1 MPSLPARNASVYRYH
16 TVVLDTHCVHCEGVG
31 AELAEA
37 ILRVYPTPLLLR
49 NAYEDAMKQAP
60 SGAAVQRAQGLLAGL
75 IVSPARKISVNQ
87 SAKVFDSLFAA
98 GWHCV

>member
-1 MPSLPARNASVYRYH
+1 MWHS
-16 TVVLDTHCVHCEGVG
+16 GVG

-37 ILRVYPTPLLLR
+37 ILRVYPTPLQLR
-49 NAYEDAMKQAP
+49 TAYERAMRAAAPGASVQQAQ
-60 SGAAVQRAQGLLAGL
+60 SLLAG
-75 IVSPARKISVNQ
+75 IKVSPSRKISVNQ